1 MLYDTQ
7 QAASK
12 CGGATYVPYDF
23 LLNAAIMSAPFMSL
37 QRCCQRSALLIVAR
51 RQWSSSSVSPPPLHT
66 RLLLFLTQ
74 RFYDVEMLLS
84 WGSRLGRRGIQ
95 KKNVYYGYTQKL
107 YGSDIAAAYYILSLK
122 GGFRYVG
129 QPEWFLANQRG
140 KFNWDFLKHK
150 DTPLEEVNMS
160 YTVINYTGLGNLGN
174 ELQLSLVLFQGLR
187 RLDVSSL
194 PGISSPGLVVILLE
208 EMLPQCQI
216 TATGYDHN
224 LRQERVERTEK
235 HMEGQSV
242 RPYGAIG
249 RQQWGRGCRRH
260 RDVVL
265 ILKRNV
271 IVWFFSVFLPV
282 DFLRNLF
289 SSTLGLGS
297 ADKVLDELTL
307 DAVARYIKSGKC
319 KNIICMVGAGISTSA
334 GIPDFRSPGTG
345 LYANLQKYDLP
356 YPEAIFQIDYF
367 EKHPE
372 PFFAL
377 AKELY
382 PGQFKP
388 TICHYFMKLLKDK
401 GHLKRCYT
409 QNIDTLERVAGLEGE
424 DLIEAHGTFYTSHCV
439 SFCCRREYN
448 LDWMK
453 DKIFSDDIPRCD
465 KCNSLV
471 KPDIVF
477 FGENLPVRFFTSV
490 KMDFPCCD
498 LLIVMGTS
506 LQVQPFAGLVG
517 RVSKSCPRLLINME
531 KAGQADPLFGLMGFG
546 GGMDFDSDKAYRD
559 VAHISTCD
567 EGCLALAELL
577 GWKEELEEL
586 VKQEHARIDSQD
598 KKQKAS
604 GSKGAAAKASSASV
618 APEPEKEE

>member
-1 MLYDTQ
+1 MSD
-7 QAASK
+7 ASEL
-12 CGGATYVPYDF
+12 P
-23 LLNAAIMSAPFMSL
+23 
-37 QRCCQRSALLIVAR
+37 
-51 RQWSSSSVSPPPLHT
+51 
-66 RLLLFLTQ
+66 
-74 RFYDVEMLLS
+74 
-84 WGSRLGRRGIQ
+84 
-95 KKNVYYGYTQKL
+95 KKEEK
-107 YGSDIAAAYYILSLK
+107 
-122 GGFRYVG
+122 
-129 QPEWFLANQRG
+129 E
-140 KFNWDFLKHK
+140 
-150 DTPLEEVNMS
+150 EEVTPEPEEQS
-160 YTVINYTGLGNLGN
+160 
-174 ELQLSLVLFQGLR
+174 
-187 RLDVSSL
+187 DDSS
-194 PGISSPGLVVILLE
+194 GE
-208 EMLPQCQI
+208 E
-216 TATGYDHN
+216 AAG
-224 LRQERVERTEK
+224 ETE
-235 HMEGQSV
+235 M
-242 RPYGAIG
+242 
-249 RQQWGRGCRRH
+249 
-260 RDVVL
+260 
-265 ILKRNV
+265 
-271 IVWFFSVFLPV
+271 

-345 LYANLQKYDLP
+345 LYANLRKYDLP

-367 EKHPE
+367 KKHPE

-401 GHLKRCYT
+401 GHLRRCYT

-439 SFCCRREYN
+439 SFCCRKEYN

-477 FGENLPVRFFTSV
+477 FGENLPVRFFTSM

-531 KAGQADPLFGLMGFG
+531 KAGQADPLFGLLGFG

-598 KKQKAS
+598 RKEKAS